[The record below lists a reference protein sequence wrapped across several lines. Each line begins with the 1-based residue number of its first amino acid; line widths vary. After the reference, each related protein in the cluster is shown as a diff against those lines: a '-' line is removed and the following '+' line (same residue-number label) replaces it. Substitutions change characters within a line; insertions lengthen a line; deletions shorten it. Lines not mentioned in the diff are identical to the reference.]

1 MVLKCKRVLCYIFV
15 LMVAFWGRN
24 AFADDTVTI
33 NQLGTQAEMEL
44 VTPRN
49 IDFSKCTKE
58 YNFPAEKL
66 FYLALASV
74 NANRFE
80 VLEVQSKMGYIL
92 FSGANKEFLL
102 SVAKINTNSSMLKI
116 TPADNV
122 YHFPYGV
129 IYNINRYIELNAA
142 EQITP
147 IITGPQG

>member
-1 MVLKCKRVLCYIFV
+1 MVLKGKHILGYLLVLTVVF
-15 LMVAFWGRN
+15 FGRN
-24 AFADDTVTI
+24 AFADDSVTL
-33 NQLGTQAEMEL
+33 NQISAETEMEL

-74 NANRFE
+74 NANKFE

-102 SVAKINTNSSMLKI
+102 SISKVSNNSSMLKI

-129 IYNINRYIELNAA
+129 IYNINRYIDLNAS
-142 EQITP
+142 EQIVP
-147 IITGPQG
+147 ILSAPQV